1 MSPSRKDRDH
11 SLNFVNLS
19 PGRDGNGSLADKSHS
34 GSPKAGSSS
43 SPKANKHRA
52 SSGARRGP
60 GVDKVEF
67 KTFEGLYDDYVF
79 SAGRYYVPP
88 SMVVG
93 QHLGLPRQQVPAI
106 VSMLQKDA
114 PILLTFWTSAE
125 HDMIAM
131 AMTDNLKA
139 RVVEKGVN
147 PFASQIGQ
155 VDTEEVVSYF
165 DSKYAITLRGFA
177 GDED

>member
-1 MSPSRKDRDH
+1 
-11 SLNFVNLS
+11 
-19 PGRDGNGSLADKSHS
+19 
-34 GSPKAGSSS
+34 
-43 SPKANKHRA
+43 
-52 SSGARRGP
+52 
-60 GVDKVEF
+60 VDKVEF

-79 SAGRYYVPP
+79 SAGRSYVPP

-114 PILLTFWTSAE
+114 PILLTFWTAAE

-131 AMTDNLKA
+131 AMMDNLKA

-155 VDTEEVVSYF
+155 VDTEDVVSYF

-177 GDED
+177 GDDD